1 MSFSSCFLTYSAP
14 QSDLKRYEIQS
25 IWYFE
30 VGQALADL
38 IGAFL
43 QASVARR

>member
-1 MSFSSCFLTYSAP
+1 MSFSSCFLTDSAP

-25 IWYFE
+25 IQRFE

-38 IGAFL
+38 IGAFSRL
-43 QASVARR
+43 RWQ